1 MTCMDKLRALR
12 TLVAI
17 ADAGSLTAASRQL
30 ETSLQSVMRS
40 LSDLEASLGTRL
52 VNRTTRRL
60 ALTAAGRDYLDKV
73 RRVLADLEDADGAAQ
88 SGQAIPRGS
97 LVVTAPVL
105 LGQMHVAGSVM
116 RFIERHP
123 DIAVRLECLDRVCN
137 LVDEG
142 IDVAVRVGD
151 LPDSSLVAHA
161 LGQVRQVVV
170 ASPGYLQANGVPQ
183 HPGDLA
189 QANCLRF
196 SGPHPGPWTFRAG
209 RRQVTVPV
217 QGNLECNLA
226 APLLDA
232 CARGLG
238 LARVQSYQAA
248 PFIRSG
254 RLQVVLK
261 HFEMAPHAVSAV
273 HASRRLQ
280 PAAVRALVAWFGKDL
295 APALQPADYGA

>member
-1 MTCMDKLRALR
+1 MTGMDKIRSLR
-12 TLVAI
+12 TLAAI
-17 ADAGSLTAASRQL
+17 ADAGSLTAAAQQL

-52 VNRTTRRL
+52 VHRTTRRL

-73 RRVLADLEDADGAAQ
+73 RRILADLDDADGTAR
-88 SGQAIPRGS
+88 SGQAIPSGR

-105 LGQMHVAGSVM
+105 LGQMHVAGSVT
-116 RFIERHP
+116 RFIEHHP

-137 LVDEG
+137 LVEEG

-151 LPDSSLVAHA
+151 LPDSGLVAQA

-170 ASPGYLQANGVPQ
+170 ASPGYLQVNGFPA

-196 SGPHPGPWTFRAG
+196 TGPHPTPWMFRAG
-209 RRQVTVPV
+209 RRQIGVAV

-232 CARGLG
+232 CARGMG

-248 PFIRSG
+248 PFIRAG
-254 RLQVVLK
+254 RLQVVLEE
-261 HFEMAPHAVSAV
+261 FEMPPHAVSAV
-273 HASRRLQ
+273 HADRRLQ
-280 PAAVRALVAWFGKDL
+280 PAAVRALVDWFRKDL
-295 APALQPADYGA
+295 APALRFVD

>member
-1 MTCMDKLRALR
+1 MDKIRALR
-12 TLVAI
+12 TLAAI
-17 ADAGSLTAASRQL
+17 ADAGSLTAASQQL

-52 VNRTTRRL
+52 VHRTTRRM

-73 RRVLADLEDADGAAQ
+73 RRVLADLEDADDAAR
-88 SGQAIPRGS
+88 SGQESPRGS

-105 LGQMHVAGSVM
+105 LGQMHVAASVM
-116 RFIERHP
+116 RFIEHHP
-123 DIAVRLECLDRVCN
+123 DIAVRLECADRVSD
-137 LVDEG
+137 LIEEG

-151 LPDSSLVAHA
+151 LPDSGLVAHA

-170 ASPGYLQANGVPQ
+170 ASPGYLQVNGLPQ

-196 SGPHPGPWTFRAG
+196 SGPHPSPWTFRIG
-209 RRQVTVPV
+209 RRQVTVAV

-232 CARGLG
+232 CARGMG
-238 LARVQSYQAA
+238 LARMQSYQAA
-248 PFIRSG
+248 PFIRAG
-254 RLQVVLK
+254 RLQVVLQE
-261 HFEMAPHAVSAV
+261 FETPSHTVSAV

-280 PAAVRALVAWFGKDL
+280 PAAVRALVDWFRKDL
-295 APALQPADYGA
+295 SPALQPQA

>member
-1 MTCMDKLRALR
+1 MDKIRALR

-17 ADAGSLTAASRQL
+17 ADAGSLTAASIRL

-40 LSDLEASLGTRL
+40 LSDLEAALGIRL
-52 VNRTTRRL
+52 VHRTTRRV

-73 RRVLADLEDADGAAQ
+73 RRVLADLEDADGAAR
-88 SGQAIPRGS
+88 SGQADPRGS

-123 DIAVRLECLDRVCN
+123 DIAVRLECMDRVCN
-137 LVDEG
+137 LVEEG

-161 LGQVRQVVV
+161 LGEVRQVVV
-170 ASPGYLQANGVPQ
+170 ASPGYLQVHGVPA
-183 HPGDLA
+183 HPADLA

-196 SGPHPGPWTFRAG
+196 SGPHPAQWTFRVG
-209 RRQVTVPV
+209 RRQVTVAV
-217 QGNLECNLA
+217 QGNLECNLT

-232 CARGLG
+232 CARGMG

-254 RLQVVLK
+254 RLRVVLQE
-261 HFEMAPHAVSAV
+261 FETASHAVSAV

-280 PAAVRALVAWFGKDL
+280 PAAVRALVDWFRKDL
-295 APALQPADYGA
+295 APALRVAA

>member
-1 MTCMDKLRALR
+1 MDKLRALR

-17 ADAGSLTAASRQL
+17 ADAGSLTAASHDL
-30 ETSLQSVMRS
+30 DTSLQSVMRS

-52 VNRTTRRL
+52 VNRTTRRM
-60 ALTAAGRDYLDKV
+60 ALTAAGRDYLDTA
-73 RRVLADLEDADGAAQ
+73 RRVLADLDDADDAAR
-88 SGQAIPRGS
+88 SGQAVPRGS
-97 LVVTAPVL
+97 LVVTAPVM

-116 RFIERHP
+116 RFIEHHP
-123 DIAVRLECLDRVCN
+123 DIAVRLECLDRVCD
-137 LVDEG
+137 LVEEG

-151 LPDSSLVAHA
+151 LPDSNLVAHA

-170 ASPGYLQANGVPQ
+170 ASPGYLQVNGVPA
-183 HPGDLA
+183 HPVDLA

-196 SGPHPGPWTFRAG
+196 SGPHPSPWTFRVG
-209 RRQVTVPV
+209 RRQVTVAV

-232 CARGLG
+232 CARGIG

-254 RLQVVLK
+254 RLQVVLQE
-261 HFEMAPHAVSAV
+261 FETPAHAVSAV

-280 PAAVRALVAWFGKDL
+280 PASVRALVDWFRKDL
-295 APALQPADYGA
+295 SPALRLAT